1 MGFLEALSVVP
12 RGQLWGEQVGRKEVS
27 SRLRAKGWETR
38 RQTAVGGTDLERLSW
53 FFEKGGHEARVGSSV
68 P

>member
-1 MGFLEALSVVP
+1 MGLVRVGFLEALGVVP
-12 RGQLWGEQVGRKEVS
+12 RGQLWGEQVGRKVS

-38 RQTAVGGTDLERLSW
+38 RQTAVGGTDL
-53 FFEKGGHEARVGSSV
+53 KG